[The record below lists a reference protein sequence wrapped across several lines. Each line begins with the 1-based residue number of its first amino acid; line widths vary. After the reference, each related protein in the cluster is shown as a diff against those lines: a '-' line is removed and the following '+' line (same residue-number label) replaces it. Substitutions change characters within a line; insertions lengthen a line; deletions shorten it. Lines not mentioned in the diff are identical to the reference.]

1 MSVIAQNPIMPGF
14 YPDPSICAVGGDYYL
29 VNSTFAYFPGLP
41 VMHSRDLCH
50 WEQLGNALDR
60 PSQLPLK
67 GAGHSAGLF
76 APTIR
81 YHKGIFY
88 LICTNVSGGGNFI
101 VTASDPEG
109 PWSEPYYIQ
118 GAGGIDPS
126 LFFDEDGKCYYIGT
140 HPNPE
145 GCRYNG
151 DWYIWIQELDIDRM
165 QLVGEAKDVWNG
177 AMRNVIWPEGPH
189 LYKKDGYYYILHA
202 EGGTGPDHA
211 VTVCRSRNIWG
222 PYENNPCNPIL
233 THRHLGKDYPIRYVG
248 HGDIIETPRGEW
260 YMVMLA
266 VRPRKGCTIMGR
278 ETFLARVVW
287 ENGWP
292 VVNPGAGMLTEQV
305 EIDLP
310 RWDPWQEE
318 TSFTCRSGFRNCRPG
333 SSREYDFVRE
343 KRERLGDEFLFL
355 RNPEQDMYRLVQG
368 EGLWLKFGA
377 ASLKETESPSFAG
390 IRQQHHSFAAK
401 ASVDMGSFPQEDDGF
416 KAGLVFMQSNEY
428 HLRME
433 LSRSKA
439 ELILCEKGRDQV
451 LGSALIHPDKAA
463 DHVCEDAAGEIRE
476 GDTETEVRGAE
487 YREAALLLQVRGLA
501 ASLSI
506 QGAGG
511 QILAHGSVDISSLS
525 TETAGGFVGCTVGLY
540 AVDEREGCGRG
551 QVLFGDSMGNCVRNA
566 EVCFRCFSYEAMEE
580 SDEEQQAFV

>member
-76 APTIR
+76 APAIR
-81 YHKGIFY
+81 YHEGTFY
-88 LICTNVSGGGNFI
+88 LICTNVSGGGNFL
-101 VTASDPEG
+101 VTARNPEG
-109 PWSEPYYIQ
+109 PWSEPYFIR
-118 GAGGIDPS
+118 GAEGIDPC
-126 LFFDEDGKCYYIGT
+126 LFFDDDGKCYYIGT
-140 HPNPE
+140 RPNRQ

-151 DWYIWIQELDIDRM
+151 DWCIWIQELNLERM
-165 QLVGEAKDVWNG
+165 ELAGEAKDVWNG
-177 AMRNVIWPEGPH
+177 ALRDVIWPEGPH

-248 HGDIIETPRGEW
+248 HGDIIQTPRGEW

-266 VRPRKGCTIMGR
+266 VRPKKGYTTMGR

-292 VVNPGAGMLTEQV
+292 VVNPGAGMLTDQV

-310 RWDPWQEE
+310 QWDPWKEE
-318 TSFTCRSGFRNCRPG
+318 ESFTCRSGFRNCRPA
-333 SSREYDFVRE
+333 SSRTYDFTRE

-355 RNPEQDMYRLVQG
+355 RNPDRDMYSLEEG
-368 EGLWLKFGA
+368 EGLRLKFGA

-390 IRQQHHSFAAK
+390 IRQQHHSFQAK
-401 ASVDMGSFPQEDDGF
+401 VCVDRDSFPQGEDCC
-416 KAGLVFMQSNEY
+416 KAGLVLLQSNEY
-428 HLRME
+428 HLRLE
-433 LSRSKA
+433 LSGNRA
-439 ELILCEKGRDQV
+439 EALLCEKGQDRV
-451 LGSALIHPDKAA
+451 LGNIQMCASQGMGGTRKDEKA
-463 DHVCEDAAGEIRE
+463 RE
-476 GDTETEVRGAE
+476 LT
-487 YREAALLLQVRGLA
+487 LLLRVRGLEA
-501 ASLSI
+501 DLGI
-506 QGAGG
+506 EEEGEEKM
-511 QILAHGSVDISSLS
+511 IVRNVDISSLS
-525 TETAGGFVGCTVGLY
+525 TETAGGFVGCTVGMY
-540 AVDEREGCGRG
+540 AVEERMRADSGEGMAQNSVENSDMKR
-551 QVLFGDSMGNCVRNA
+551 RA
-566 EVCFRCFSYEAMEE
+566 CFRCFSYEAMGE
-580 SDEEQQAFV
+580 SDEERQVLA